1 MKYEIKGQ
9 IKGGKNNIVITRTGR
24 RFPKASWAKWRDEA
38 VKQILAQK
46 PLTFDIITSKVKAT
60 VLYVRGDERRRDMP
74 ATIDAI
80 WHTLERAGIVKD
92 DCLITELIWIDGG
105 LSRTDP
111 KAIIQLDAIAI

>member
-9 IKGGKNNIVITRTGR
+9 IKGGKNHIIITRSGM
-24 RFPKASWAKWRDEA
+24 RFPTASWKKWRDQA
-38 VKQILAQK
+38 VKQLLSQK
-46 PLTFDIITSKVKAT
+46 PSTFDVITSKVKAT
-60 VLYVRGDERRRDMP
+60 IMYVRGDERKRDMP

-80 WHTLERAGIVKD
+80 WYCLEKAGIVED

-111 KAIIQLDAIAI
+111 KALIELSPV